1 MAVTDGRGRV
11 SHRLGRGD
19 EAGSQAF
26 TSVCCSSLA
35 AVDTL
40 VGCSGWN
47 PLILQQVM
55 DQGCSGQKASCK
67 GANLYRTHLC
77 SRKRLL

>member
-1 MAVTDGRGRV
+1 MR
-11 SHRLGRGD
+11 D

-47 PLILQQVM
+47 PLILHQVT
-55 DQGCSGQKASCK
+55 DQACSGQKASC
-67 GANLYRTHLC
+67 
-77 SRKRLL
+77 